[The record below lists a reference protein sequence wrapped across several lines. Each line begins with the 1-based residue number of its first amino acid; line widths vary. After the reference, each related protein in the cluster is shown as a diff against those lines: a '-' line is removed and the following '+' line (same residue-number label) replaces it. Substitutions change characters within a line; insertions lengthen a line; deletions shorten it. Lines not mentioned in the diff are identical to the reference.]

1 MKLVIFDIDGTLTL
15 TSKVDGICFERALGQ
30 ASGIRS
36 SEGDWHGCPH
46 VSDTGLA
53 RYLYQSH
60 FGRDPHEHEENSLR
74 DCLVTLLEEQH
85 ALDASLFA
93 EVAGARAMLLELAEK
108 RDWVIAMATGCWR
121 ASAEMKLRAAKLQL
135 HHKPAG
141 FAEDGPARESIVT
154 TAIERATAHYARTRF
169 DRIVSVGDGVWDVKT
184 AANLELAFVG
194 IGSEARAEAL
204 QRQGANHIVADFTD
218 VNRFFACLEDAVI
231 PHQSRSKS
239 VGSARRREC
248 NDSA

>member
-15 TSKVDGICFERALGQ
+15 TSKVDGICFERALAQ
-30 ASGIRS
+30 ASGITS
-36 SEGDWHGCPH
+36 PEADWHSCPH

-60 FGRDPHEHEENSLR
+60 FGRDPHEHEEGSLR
-74 DCLVTLLEEQH
+74 DCLVALLKEQH
-85 ALDASLFA
+85 AFDASLFT
-93 EVAGARAMLLELAEK
+93 EVAGAGAMLLQLAEK

-121 ASAEMKLRAAKLQL
+121 ASAEMKLSAANLQL

-141 FAEDGPARESIVT
+141 FAEDGPSRETIVT
-154 TAIERATAHYARTRF
+154 AAIERATAHYSRTSF

-194 IGSEARAEAL
+194 ISSEARAEAL
-204 QRQGANHIVADFTD
+204 QRHGAKYIVPDFTD
-218 VNRFFACLEDAVI
+218 INHFFACLEDAVI
-231 PHQSRSKS
+231 PKQSLGKS
-239 VGSARRREC
+239 V
-248 NDSA
+248 